1 MTPQR
6 GNGRDAVV
14 AQHARRILGDAGGG
28 DLGPQRLQDTG
39 VGCVR
44 HPGMEPLFRG
54 TSAGTNL
61 PT

>member
-6 GNGRDAVV
+6 GKGCDAVV
-14 AQHARRILGDAGGG
+14 AQHAGGIPGGAGGG

-44 HPGMEPLFRG
+44 HHGMGPLFRG